1 MQLKH
6 GDMAWRGRE
15 TGGGRQGGIFCL
27 LHTISYFTY
36 EMVDYQGKLPRRAI
50 LESIGQ
56 DARRFRPVRHD
67 NIFPFH

>member
-1 MQLKH
+1 MRILAVMQLKH

-36 EMVDYQGKLPRRAI
+36 EMVDKQGKIAMEGDFRKRRAGCP
-50 LESIGQ
+50 LFRS
-56 DARRFRPVRHD
+56 RPV
-67 NIFPFH
+67 